1 MVSTFTLKS
10 LDSVNIPFPLMSADG
25 PVPPEGVPPLI
36 TVHSNLSSLRCL
48 TPEQSLP
55 ESKLQLRPTGREFK
69 RVSFYSLCF
78 SLKVFKSPFQCF
90 YVGARKTVSNSK
102 LECLPKLIFFFFAFV
117 LSPTS
122 RQIELYQLRDNKLT
136 NFARVCRYLHCF
148 PRKSIVKLDIFFFLA
163 MTQLRSRTPQEKYW
177 EFRKSLSQSSALV
190 SRHA

>member
-102 LECLPKLIFFFFAFV
+102 LECLPKLIFFFFFLPSCYPRPPDKLNCINYEIISSQILRGFV
-117 LSPTS
+117 D
-122 RQIELYQLRDNKLT
+122 I
-136 NFARVCRYLHCF
+136 
-148 PRKSIVKLDIFFFLA
+148 SIV
-163 MTQLRSRTPQEKYW
+163 SREN
-177 EFRKSLSQSSALV
+177 LL
-190 SRHA
+190 